1 MEPITVFHTL
11 NVAQAD
17 MICAHL
23 QSAGFEARLVNDYAN
38 VNLPMATQVM
48 GGVLIQVPNDKA
60 EEARAFIADLE
71 KQP

>member
-1 MEPITVFHTL
+1 MEPVTVFHTF

-23 QSAGFEARLVNDYAN
+23 QSSGFEARLIHDYTS
-38 VNLPMATQVM
+38 VNLPMHTQAL